1 MEVKTRLSSKKK
13 KNGTK
18 SGGAANKSAKPTAEK
33 IKETE
38 KKAPEVIDEKDIPVQ
53 SLSEMLAFAQE
64 AEEMQDAPEQ
74 ETPKPVEIKIEA
86 PKQEKP
92 KPVEEKK
99 EAPKQE
105 EEPVDFSALSEHQ
118 TNIENKIDQYQ
129 QRLNGIMEE
138 IRKYVT

>member
-1 MEVKTRLSSKKK
+1 MNRFF
-13 KNGTK
+13 G
-18 SGGAANKSAKPTAEK
+18 KP
-33 IKETE
+33 
-38 KKAPEVIDEKDIPVQ
+38 
-53 SLSEMLAFAQE
+53 
-64 AEEMQDAPEQ
+64 
-74 ETPKPVEIKIEA
+74 
-86 PKQEKP
+86 
-92 KPVEEKK
+92 KK